1 MGIESSQKGAMCVRM
16 SWMSVGWAIS
26 GASGGAGPAQVLL
39 EHVDQCRDLHDHG
52 RFLAK
57 WNLTTKQDT

>member
-1 MGIESSQKGAMCVRM
+1 
-16 SWMSVGWAIS
+16 MSVGWAIS
-26 GASGGAGPAQVLL
+26 GASGGPGPAQVLL

-57 WNLTTKQDT
+57 WTRRILQISIDPLAAIDVFRVLQS